1 MLKRL
6 TEREILSQLADTWEA
21 ALREAWVA
29 SINEI
34 TASITL
40 KNVIA
45 EIERGNVDGA
55 LRLLNIDADRFGRF
69 ERAIL
74 NAWDAG
80 GIATVDRMPRLMDP
94 QGNRVVFSWGVRN
107 VPAEQAIRNHAAN
120 LVTGIVQDTRAGIR
134 EILADG
140 LSRGQNPRQT
150 ALGLVG
156 RINRRTGLRE
166 GGLIGLTQQQ
176 MRTVSWIEQALREGD
191 AEKLRQYLGLKLR
204 DRRFDR
210 TILKALRDG
219 ELVPASTATR
229 IVQQYSN
236 RALKY
241 RGDVLALTE
250 TNIALAKARID
261 AFQQQIDAG
270 KLDAQDV
277 IKTWGRSISREKRV
291 DHLAMVGVS
300 VPFNGKFTLPSG
312 VQCDGPH
319 DPSLPASEL
328 VGCKCPPPEITID
341 FTAQALRR
349 YRERVGG

>member
-6 TEREILSQLADTWEA
+6 SDREILAQLADTWEA

-29 SINEI
+29 SINDI
-34 TASITL
+34 TASVTL

-107 VPAEQAIRNHAAN
+107 VPAEQAIRNHAAS

-140 LSRGQNPRQT
+140 LARGQNPRQT

-176 MRTVSWIEQALREGD
+176 MRTVSWIEQALRDGD

-210 TILKALRDG
+210 TILKALREG
-219 ELVPASTATR
+219 ELVPASTASR

-241 RGDVLALTE
+241 RGDVLSRHE
-250 TNIALAKARID
+250 TLLALARAQDD
-261 AFQQQIDAG
+261 AFAQQIASG
-270 KLDAQDV
+270 KIDQRDLT
-277 IKTWGRSISREKRV
+277 KTWKHQAGQEHPRMQHI
-291 DHLAMVGVS
+291 AMNGQTVG
-300 VPFNGKFTLPSG
+300 FNEAFVAP
-312 VQCDGPH
+312 DGTRLRFPL
-319 DPSLPASEL
+319 DPDAPASHTL
-328 VGCKCPPPEITID
+328 NCKCRVEYDID
-341 FTAQALRR
+341 HVGGFLRS
-349 YRERVGG
+349 YREGRIG